1 MDRIE
6 PQAIELEEAVLGA
19 LLLEQD
25 SYFTV
30 SSILSTGCFN
40 KPEYKYIYK
49 AIRKLNQAG
58 KDVDTL
64 MVVEELRGANQLK
77 IVGGPAVIS
86 GLTNRVASSAHL
98 ESHALVLREK
108 WIKRQQIS
116 LGHRLI
122 EMGYNNASDPLES
135 TDWAAEEVYK
145 MSSLTTLAQEQSNE
159 DVAREIMQDIYS
171 AAQQQ
176 GMTGIRTGFKDQD
189 ECLGGYQAPNLVIW
203 AARPGMGKTAKM
215 LKEAYYM
222 AVVLGIPVLI
232 FSLEM
237 SRKELLKR
245 LAILH
250 ADKSIGSWIY
260 RQKGVNADYTK
271 KFEHDLMELAAKNII
286 IDDTPAITPEQM
298 RNRAKKEIVKNGIKI
313 IFADYL
319 QLMTG
324 KGDNSAN
331 QISYCSRKSKAL
343 AKELNLPVIMLAQ
356 VLRGVATR
364 GGDREPQLSDLKG
377 SGSIE
382 EDADIVGF
390 VHRPPYYDEN
400 AQDKKESIFIIAKHR
415 NGALARIEARFL
427 HSRAEFVNPGEDVHR
442 FEDDERTDDE
452 KKDDSLPF

>member
-1 MDRIE
+1 MEDRQQ
-6 PQAIELEEAVLGA
+6 PQATELEEAVLGA

-25 SYFTV
+25 SYFKV
-30 SSILSTGCFN
+30 SDILASGCFY
-40 KPEYKYIYK
+40 KQEYKYIFK
-49 AIRKLNQAG
+49 AIKKLNNTG

-64 MVVEELRGANQLK
+64 TVVEELRSNNQLK
-77 IVGGPAVIS
+77 LVGGPGVIA
-86 GLTNRVASSAHL
+86 GLTNRIASSAHL
-98 ESHALVLREK
+98 ESHAMILREK
-108 WIKRQQIS
+108 WLKRQQIS

-122 EMGYNNASDPLES
+122 EMGYNNSKDPLES

-145 MSSLTTLAQEQSNE
+145 MATLTTLASEQTNE
-159 DVAREIMQDIYS
+159 ELAKEIMEDIYT
-171 AAQQQ
+171 AAKQQ
-176 GMTGIRTGFKDQD
+176 GLTGLKTGFREQD
-189 ECLGGYQAPNLVIW
+189 EVLGGYQAPNLVVW

-222 AVVLGIPVLI
+222 AVVLDIPVLI
-232 FSLEM
+232 FSMEM

-245 LAILH
+245 LAVIH
-250 ADKSIGSWIY
+250 ADKSIGAWIY
-260 RQKGVNADYTK
+260 RQKGINNDYTR
-271 KFEHDLMELAAKNII
+271 KFEQQLMELASKNII

-324 KGDNSAN
+324 KGDNPASS
-331 QISYCSRKSKAL
+331 ISYCSRKSKAL
-343 AKELNLPVIMLAQ
+343 AKELNVPVIMLAQ
-356 VLRGVATR
+356 VLRDVAKR
-364 GGDREPQLSDLKG
+364 GGEPQLSDLKG

-427 HSRAEFVNPGEDVHR
+427 HARAEFVNPGEDVYK
-442 FEDDERTDDE
+442 FDDDE
-452 KKDDSLPF
+452 KAEEDKDDSLPF

>member
-1 MDRIE
+1 MTDRQQ

-25 SYFTV
+25 SYFKV
-30 SSILSTGCFN
+30 SSVLTNGCFY
-40 KPEYKYIYK
+40 KQEYQYIWK
-49 AIRKLNQAG
+49 AIKKLNQAG

-64 MVVEELRGANQLK
+64 TVVEELRGANQLQL
-77 IVGGPAVIS
+77 VGGPGVIA
-86 GLTNRVASSAHL
+86 GLTNRIASSAHL
-98 ESHALVLREK
+98 ESHALILREK

-122 EMGYNNASDPLES
+122 EMGYNNANDPLES

-145 MSSLTTLAQEQSNE
+145 MSTLTTLASEQSNE
-159 DVAREIMQDIYS
+159 EVAHEIMEDLY
-171 AAQQQ
+171 AAAKQS
-176 GMTGIRTGFKDQD
+176 GIVGLRTGFREQD
-189 ECLGGYQAPNLVIW
+189 ECLGGYQAPNLVVW

-232 FSLEM
+232 FSMEM

-245 LAILH
+245 LAIIH

-260 RQKGVNADYTK
+260 RQKGANNNYTEKFK
-271 KFEHDLMELAAKNII
+271 KQLFDLASKNII

-298 RNRAKKEIVKNGIKI
+298 RNRAKKETVKNGIKI

-324 KGDNSAN
+324 KGTNTAD

-343 AKELNLPVIMLAQ
+343 AKELNVPVIMLAQ
-356 VLRGVATR
+356 VLRDVAKR
-364 GGDREPQLSDLKG
+364 GGEPQLSDLKG

-382 EDADIVGF
+382 EDADVVGF

-427 HSRAEFVNPGEDVHR
+427 HERAEFVNPGEDVYR
-442 FEDDERTDDE
+442 FEDDDRSAADKE
-452 KKDDSLPF
+452 KDDSLPF